1 MLKNYLGKLE
11 IDYSINLI
19 ER

>member
-1 MLKNYLGKLE
+1 VF
-11 IDYSINLI
+11 DINLI